1 MEAMAAMIFSLAALM
16 AAALA
21 ALLLKQKQPGFALAA
36 GLAALA
42 VTVPA
47 LLFWHRG
54 LSLNGKGAAFP
65 ALAVIHGILALAALG
80 CILLAAGKLRG
91 KRKP

>member
-42 VTVPA
+42 VTAPA

-80 CILLAAGKLRG
+80 CILLAVRRLR
-91 KRKP
+91 K